1 MDNDQCVYAR
11 SLLGR
16 LNDLI
21 EGSGNISAFEDV
33 QTSNLSPC
41 KTYSNLAQGFN
52 INPGF
57 AILLV
62 AMIIVGLM
70 SLRKNNKQ
78 NQSKLE

>member
-1 MDNDQCVYAR
+1 MEDDQCVYAR

-21 EGSGNISAFEDV
+21 EGSGNISSFEDI
-33 QTSNLSPC
+33 QTGNLSASN
-41 KTYSNLAQGFN
+41 KYSNLGQGFK

-62 AMIIVGLM
+62 AMIIIGLM
-70 SLRKNNKQ
+70 SLKRNNKQ
-78 NQSKLE
+78 NQSKL